1 LCHVHS
7 LAYGLSQYILEV
19 NWFLGRAMPKSRRP
33 CSLGQ
38 HIGPEHGLRS
48 ADWTIRSCYRTAC
61 WSQWQ

>member
-1 LCHVHS
+1 
-7 LAYGLSQYILEV
+7 
-19 NWFLGRAMPKSRRP
+19 MPKSRRP